1 MTRLLAATVMAVAS
15 GFALQAQEP
24 SPGTWEL
31 RPVRGGSGY
40 RLQLRDEQQSHGT
53 RVDLGRLTGLTQ
65 AQVGM
70 AGPVRFTLR
79 RDAGTLAFEG
89 VARAGVAAGTYTLEL
104 NPGFASELARR
115 GVEKP
120 SIAQHRE
127 MVRQD
132 VTLAFVD
139 ELRRSSPVTLAG
151 LIRAGEHGIDVDYLR
166 GLRSMGYD
174 RLALEQLVRLR
185 QHGVD
190 AGYVRDLGWLGYRR
204 PPIEDLVR
212 LRQHGVEPQYVRA
225 MASLGYGPLT
235 IEQLMT
241 LRRHGIDPDY
251 VRELNAL
258 GYARLTIEE
267 LQRLRS
273 HGIEPDYIRSLQG
286 LGYARVSIDELAA
299 LRAHGIDPRDVSRE
313 NARAGRRLPVG
324 QLTAMATRRWRP

>member
-1 MTRLLAATVMAVAS
+1 MTRLLAATVMAVAP

-151 LIRAGEHGIDVDYLR
+151 LIRAGEHGIDIDYLR

-185 QHGVD
+185 QHGV
-190 AGYVRDLGWLGYRR
+190 
-204 PPIEDLVR
+204 
-212 LRQHGVEPQYVRA
+212 EPQYVRA
-225 MASLGYGPLT
+225 MASLGYGQLT

-241 LRRHGIDPDY
+241 LRRHGVDPDY

-324 QLTAMATRRWRP
+324 QLTAMATRGWRP

>member
-151 LIRAGEHGIDVDYLR
+151 LIRAGEHGIDIDYLR

-185 QHGVD
+185 QHGV
-190 AGYVRDLGWLGYRR
+190 
-204 PPIEDLVR
+204 
-212 LRQHGVEPQYVRA
+212 EPQYVRA
-225 MASLGYGPLT
+225 MASLGYGQLT

-241 LRRHGIDPDY
+241 LRRHGVDPDY

-299 LRAHGIDPRDVSRE
+299 AC
-313 NARAGRRLPVG
+313 
-324 QLTAMATRRWRP
+324 TRHRPA

>member
-1 MTRLLAATVMAVAS
+1 MTRLLAATVMAVAP

-104 NPGFASELARR
+104 NAGFASELARR

-151 LIRAGEHGIDVDYLR
+151 LIRAGEHGIDIDYLR

-185 QHGVD
+185 QHGV
-190 AGYVRDLGWLGYRR
+190 
-204 PPIEDLVR
+204 
-212 LRQHGVEPQYVRA
+212 EPQYVRA
-225 MASLGYGPLT
+225 MASLGYGQLT

-241 LRRHGIDPDY
+241 LRRHGVDPDY

>member
-1 MTRLLAATVMAVAS
+1 MTRLLAATVMAVAP

-151 LIRAGEHGIDVDYLR
+151 LIRAGEHGIDIDYLR

-174 RLALEQLVRLR
+174 RLALEQ
-185 QHGVD
+185 
-190 AGYVRDLGWLGYRR
+190 
-204 PPIEDLVR
+204 LVR

-324 QLTAMATRRWRP
+324 QLTAMATRGWRP

>member
-151 LIRAGEHGIDVDYLR
+151 LIRAGEHGIDIDYLR

-185 QHGVD
+185 QHGV
-190 AGYVRDLGWLGYRR
+190 
-204 PPIEDLVR
+204 
-212 LRQHGVEPQYVRA
+212 EPQYVRA
-225 MASLGYGPLT
+225 MASLGYGQLT

-241 LRRHGIDPDY
+241 LRRHGVDPDY